1 MSEQHSRRQILQ
13 GMGAACAT
21 FLLERKISPA
31 VPNLRVAGADAEIQV
46 ASVSAHTVRLTV
58 LPIDEGKLADVATNG
73 SLVRSSWGMPIIKVR
88 EEKGPQTVKSGDL
101 DIRISTDPLMFTI
114 ETAKGERI
122 QQFTVDK
129 ETGLV
134 CFPTGNSPLLGLGEG
149 GQQFDRRGST
159 DRMRSGQG
167 GYRLATHGARVP
179 VPWII
184 STAGWAIFFHQPF
197 GTFDFTASES
207 KFQPTGRGTALP
219 LDIFFVAVALDV
231 SR

>member
-13 GMGAACAT
+13 GMGAASAT

-31 VPNLRVAGADAEIQV
+31 GPNLRVAGADVEIQV

-58 LPIDEGKLADVATNG
+58 LPITEGKLADVATNG

-134 CFPTGNSPLLGLGEG
+134 SFLTGNSPLLGLGEG
-149 GQQFDRRGST
+149 GQQFDRRASHF
-159 DRMRSGQG
+159 RG
-167 GYRLATHGARVP
+167 GLTHGRQGRRNARRP
-179 VPWII
+179 
-184 STAGWAIFFHQPF
+184 A
-197 GTFDFTASES
+197 
-207 KFQPTGRGTALP
+207 
-219 LDIFFVAVALDV
+219 
-231 SR
+231 